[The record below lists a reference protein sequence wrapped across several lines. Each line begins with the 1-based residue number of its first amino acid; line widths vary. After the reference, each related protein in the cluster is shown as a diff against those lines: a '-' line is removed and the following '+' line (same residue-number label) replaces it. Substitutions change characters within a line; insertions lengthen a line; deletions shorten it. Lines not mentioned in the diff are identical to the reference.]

1 MKMAQSMWKWLPINK
16 LFNPFLWQQINIMG
30 SFLLLSKNGILY
42 PLSTFSAERKVFRT
56 IAVVSERKVTHPV
69 LIYPVT
75 WKRDSRWIRREV
87 LPTLGGPWSRRGC
100 ATRWFWTWLLS
111 TVSINGRANTL
122 HREVRRNG
130 QREWEGEMVKGSLCD
145 WNKYELVTKHISGS
159 RRVILEILKYIS
171 VFFAR
176 FLIK

>member
-1 MKMAQSMWKWLPINK
+1 MKMAQNMWKWLPINK

-30 SFLLLSKNGILY
+30 SFLLLSKNDILC
-42 PLSTFSAERKVFRT
+42 PLSTFSAERKVFGT
-56 IAVVSERKVTHPV
+56 IAVVSEKKVTHPV

-122 HREVRRNG
+122 HERSAKKWPAIMRRGNG
-130 QREWEGEMVKGSLCD
+130 EGLVVWLKRI
-145 WNKYELVTKHISGS
+145 WTRNKI
-159 RRVILEILKYIS
+159 YI
-171 VFFAR
+171 R
-176 FLIK
+176 F